1 MRFLLRADKFFYRQ
15 AEYSVVLN
23 PDKLNNECK
32 KFIMNYMGDGS
43 TEDHLHNKIK
53 EFQCYRN
60 KSATPRQKTF
70 ALMYSRF
77 IDFPETVHYVKRYAS
92 SYFF

>member
-1 MRFLLRADKFFYRQ
+1 
-15 AEYSVVLN
+15 
-23 PDKLNNECK
+23 
-32 KFIMNYMGDGS
+32 MNYMGDGS

-60 KSATPRQKTF
+60 KLATPRQKTF